1 MNKQKTESKFTSP
14 IKHTIINDAG
24 IGSNRIVLSNNYLNS
39 YNYFNKNNI
48 KMLELHKKQY
58 LINKLKLVKFKTQE
72 LIPGLPYT
80 SLYYKY
86 NNASKIINRKKSE
99 INNTFKKAEIN
110 YSNGSFELK
119 TNNTIK
125 INLKTT
131 TKGNIY
137 DDLIKN
143 LNKKKHSKNGKEIN
157 NYNCWKKSYSINSFN
172 HKNNVIE
179 LYNSDYKKKRKFVDD
194 IKCKIIFGKNLA
206 SDYKKRLLFYQN
218 EKNKSR
224 DYFLNKINKSSN
236 NNAVNNISKTK
247 CFCSISEIN
256 KKYDKDIYNNFDL
269 NNISNIYKK
278 PKKGKVENN
287 SDENNHE
294 NNYENNI
301 ENNENEQKPLN
312 EDEDY
317 YKFNLLPLIK

>member
-1 MNKQKTESKFTSP
+1 MNRKKTESKYTSP
-14 IKHTIINDAG
+14 LKHIIINDTG
-24 IGSNRIVLSNNYLNS
+24 IGSNRIVQNNNYLNS

-58 LINKLKLVKFKTQE
+58 LINKLKLERFKTE
-72 LIPGLPYT
+72 DLIPGLPYT

-86 NNASKIINRKKSE
+86 NNNAAKINNKKKSG

-119 TNNTIK
+119 TNTIK
-125 INLKTT
+125 INVKTT
-131 TKGNIY
+131 TRGNIY

-143 LNKKKHSKNGKEIN
+143 LNKKKHSKNGKQMN

-172 HKNNVIE
+172 HVTNKNNDNE
-179 LYNSDYKKKRKFVDD
+179 FYNSDYKKKRKFVDD
-194 IKCKIIFGKNLA
+194 IKCRIIFGKNLA

-224 DYFLNKINKSSN
+224 DYFLNKLNKSSN
-236 NNAVNNISKTK
+236 NQVFNNISKTK

-256 KKYDKDIYNNFDL
+256 KKYDKDINNFDL
-269 NNISNIYKK
+269 NNISTIYKK

-287 SDENNHE
+287 YDE
-294 NNYENNI
+294 NNYENNYQ
-301 ENNENEQKPLN
+301 NNENEQKPLN